1 MRTDTQNEPTG
12 AERLAIKQRRS
23 NSQCKTPT
31 TRKDRTQITGET
43 VSFGKEKGYCF
54 PVKEEQEENTGMSE
68 DIIFGLVAVRQRE
81 K

>member
-31 TRKDRTQITGET
+31 TRKDGTQLTGEM

-54 PVKEEQEENTGMSE
+54 PVKEQEENRGMSE